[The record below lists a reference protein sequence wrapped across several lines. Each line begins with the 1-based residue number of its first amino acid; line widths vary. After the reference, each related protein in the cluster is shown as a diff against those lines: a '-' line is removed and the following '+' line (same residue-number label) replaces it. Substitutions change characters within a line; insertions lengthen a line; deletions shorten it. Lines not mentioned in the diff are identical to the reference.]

1 MPLTAAEQRELD
13 ALDAEAEA
21 LARRSPPV
29 APPELLAPS
38 AGPGQPGRLKS
49 DLLTELYGP
58 PPTGQSV
65 LANLARYAPM
75 LMPGGSAI
83 RLLTGALGGA
93 AGESL
98 AQNIEG
104 RSSEEMSP
112 VRIALGGAIPLAGA
126 GVSGVAG
133 WLRRLLGQSKIDTAA
148 VSQALQEIAPELG
161 PTGTFGEL
169 HGTTMGQSGRR
180 AKEET
185 YQAGVKRAEK
195 AMPLTVDFPRQA
207 RPIEGSVTI
216 PALSNQPMT
225 LSAVLAEIRDLGKR
239 AYSAKGVLRDT
250 PTADEALLQK
260 HRVVS
265 QLADAMDLN
274 PEAKA
279 LLDEAKTT
287 YAIDSAI
294 RRLFKPVNEAAGGGT
309 LSLQHQA
316 VNMPMLQAR
325 LSNTAATLSP
335 DVYSALEP
343 LRTAAYRGGEPGIDY
358 QRSIPLSLWK
368 LGFPGTR
375 IPLPF
380 TRYVGTSLPNPPTPP
395 LNLGLLYALQ
405 RASPSQINSL
415 LQALG
420 QWGQ

>member
-13 ALDAEAEA
+13 ELDAKERGSEA
-21 LARRSPPV
+21 P
-29 APPELLAPS
+29 AP
-38 AGPGQPGRLKS
+38 QGRVKG

-58 PPTGQSV
+58 PPTGRSV

-75 LMPGGSAI
+75 LIPGAGAVGVL
-83 RLLTGALGGA
+83 RGALGGA
-93 AGESL
+93 LGETL
-98 AQNIEG
+98 AQGIEG
-104 RSSEEMSP
+104 RSPEELSAT
-112 VRIALGGAIPLAGA
+112 RIGLGGAIPLAGA

-133 WLRRLLGQSKIDTAA
+133 WLRRLLGQSKADTAA
-148 VSQALQEIAPELG
+148 VSQVVQEIAPELG

-169 HGTTMGQSGRR
+169 HGATMGQSGRR
-180 AKEET
+180 AMEET
-185 YQAGVKRAEK
+185 YQAGIKRAED
-195 AMPLTVDFPRQA
+195 AIAQTADFPMRA
-207 RPIEGSVTI
+207 RPVEGSLRI
-216 PALSNQPMT
+216 PALSDTPVT
-225 LSAVLAEIRDLGKR
+225 LSEVLAEIRDLGKR

-250 PTADEALLQK
+250 PSADEALLQK
-260 HRVVS
+260 NRVVS

-279 LLDEAKTT
+279 LLEEAKTT

-309 LSLQHQA
+309 LNLQHQA

-325 LSNTAATLSP
+325 LSNTEATLSP
-335 DVYSALEP
+335 DVFSALAP

-380 TRYVGTSLPNPPTPP
+380 TKYVGTSLPNPPTPL
-395 LNLGLLYALQ
+395 LNLSILQGLQQLSPTTLSSLVQTLQ
-405 RASPSQINSL
+405 QLSP
-415 LQALG
+415 
-420 QWGQ
+420 